1 MCKIRQW
8 DRLGLALFSFASLQV
23 SIAFPN
29 SSPLISAG
37 WGNPDRLMH
46 LYTATEW
53 NSFHLQINHDG
64 HIDGAPQQT
73 IYSALMIKSESAG
86 HVAITGV
93 KSGRYLCMDNNGNVF
108 GSHYFIP
115 DDCIFKHESL
125 ENGCDVYHSPKYNY
139 LISLK
144 KPKRRFYPGMNLPPY
159 SQFLSLKNEIPITRF
174 NTPEPNRHTR
184 SLDNPSD
191 PHSIIITPE
200 KNHFNHPPPPPPP
213 IFQDVWFQLPEL
225 SRPSYNEKVNP
236 DDPNNIVIS
245 RKPQRSFIYQR

>member
-1 MCKIRQW
+1 MSNISQW
-8 DRLGLALFSFASLQV
+8 NRLGLVLFVLTSLQV

-29 SSPLISAG
+29 SSPLINAG

-46 LYTATEW
+46 LYTATDW

-64 HIDGAPQQT
+64 HIDGTPQQT

-86 HVAITGV
+86 HVVITGV
-93 KSGRYLCMDNNGNVF
+93 KSGRYLCMDYDGNVF
-108 GSHYFIP
+108 GSHYFNH

-139 LISLK
+139 VISLK

-184 SLDNPSD
+184 SIDD
-191 PHSIIITPE
+191 PFGVVITPL
-200 KNHFNHPPPPPPP
+200 KHVFPPPPSD
-213 IFQDVWFQLPEL
+213 FQDVQFQLPEEYAK
-225 SRPSYNEKVNP
+225 RIFHDKENGE
-236 DDPNNIVIS
+236 DPMNIIVS
-245 RKPQRSFIYQR
+245 KKPERRYMFKS